1 MIRSIACASVL
12 GIVVSLGALFAQEPI
27 RQGKIVK
34 IDAEKNLITI
44 QPDSGDPLDCAINDE
59 TRIMG
64 TNGRAVKERLKDS
77 AVKVDVR
84 VMFRVAKRDGTTAIL
99 DGLRLVDPD
108 QRQVGPGD
116 GAGRVVADTSGLV
129 PLTELGS
136 KKYQDVE
143 GGLYPGGE
151 NSRPA
156 EHEAAG
162 VGLARRVQPL
172 DSDGKP
178 ARDGKIG
185 LLSIGMSNTSQ
196 EFTALQQL
204 ARGDRDLNPQL
215 VLVNGAQG
223 GMTAAAIQDPG
234 DKARGTKFWRTVDE
248 RLRAAG
254 VTPNQIQ
261 AVWLKQADAGPSS
274 GFPKYAR
281 TLESE
286 LQSIAQVLH
295 DRFPNLKLV
304 YLSSRIYAG
313 YASTRLNPEPY
324 AYESAFAVKWLI
336 ERQLKGEPSLNFDQ
350 ERGAVKAPWLGWGPY
365 LWANGTAPR
374 QDGLRYEERDFAQ
387 DGTHPSSGG
396 QKKVAEQLLKFFKTD
411 TTTRQWFL
419 NRAAD

>member
-1 MIRSIACASVL
+1 MIRSIVCASVV
-12 GIVVSLGALFAQEPI
+12 GIVASFGAVFAQEPI

-44 QPDSGDPLDCAINDE
+44 KPDSGDPLDCEINDE

-64 TNGRAVKERLKDS
+64 TSGRPVKERLKDPT
-77 AVKVDVR
+77 VKVDAQ
-84 VMFRVAKRDGTTAIL
+84 VMFRVARRDGTTAIL

-108 QRQVGPGD
+108 QPQVGSGD
-116 GAGRVVADTSGLV
+116 RAGRVVVDTSRLV

-136 KKYQDVE
+136 SKYQDVE

-151 NSRPA
+151 NKRPA

-162 VGLARRVQPL
+162 VGLSRRVQPL

-178 ARDGKIG
+178 ARNGKIG

-196 EFTALQQL
+196 EFTAFQQL
-204 ARGDRDLNPQL
+204 ARGDRDLNPRL

-223 GMTAAAIQDPG
+223 GMTAAAIQDPD
-234 DKARGTKFWRTVDE
+234 DKGRGTQYWRTVNE

-254 VTPNQIQ
+254 LTPDQIQ

-286 LQSIAQVLH
+286 LESIVQVLH
-295 DRFPNLKLV
+295 DRLPNLKLV

-313 YASTRLNPEPY
+313 YARTRLNPEPY

-336 ERQLKGEPSLNFDQ
+336 ERQLKGEPSLNFDP
-350 ERGAVKAPWLGWGPY
+350 ERGAVKAPWLSWGPY

-374 QDGLRYEERDFAQ
+374 QDGLRYDERDFAQ
-387 DGTHPSSGG
+387 DGTHPSAEG
-396 QKKVAEQLLKFFKTD
+396 QKKVAEQMLKFFKTD
-411 TTTRQWFL
+411 TTTGQWFL
-419 NRAAD
+419 NKAAD